1 MNAFDRLKLW
11 RLQRL
16 PRTDR
21 SIQGTHL
28 GVAQSVVLLYKHDS
42 PEKSQRM
49 QDWAAKF
56 KAAGGP
62 SLQVTPLAY
71 WVRSKEEREADKKQ
85 TANDGAQGHST
96 PFSNLPQP
104 WLFFNETAVSSWR
117 KPKSVEL
124 RRLINTDF
132 DLLIFCETSPCWVLE
147 EILARSKAKMKMGP
161 SGLVRS
167 KDLDIILSSP
177 ETPTVEAHLQATLDF
192 LTSAPLQ
199 SQQTS

>member
-11 RLQRL
+11 RLKRL
-16 PRTDR
+16 PRTER
-21 SIQGTHL
+21 SVQGTHL

-49 QDWAAKF
+49 QEWARKL

-62 SLQVTPLAY
+62 ALQVTPLAY
-71 WVRSKEEREADKKQ
+71 WVRSKEEREADKKP
-85 TANDGAQGHST
+85 ASENDAKASPS
-96 PFSNLPQP
+96 PFSDLPQP

-167 KDLDIILSSP
+167 KDLDIILASRD
-177 ETPTVEAHLQATLDF
+177 TPTVEAHLQATLDF
-192 LTSAPLQ
+192 LTNAPLQ
-199 SQQTS
+199 SPQP